1 MHFCFI
7 AGALFSS
14 IAWVEQASSVIGA
27 VSLDSFYAATVSVY
41 SGLALFVMAGVV
53 LLTIIIGGY
62 VLFVYKLLLLVV

>member
-1 MHFCFI
+1 M
-7 AGALFSS
+7 
-14 IAWVEQASSVIGA
+14 IGA